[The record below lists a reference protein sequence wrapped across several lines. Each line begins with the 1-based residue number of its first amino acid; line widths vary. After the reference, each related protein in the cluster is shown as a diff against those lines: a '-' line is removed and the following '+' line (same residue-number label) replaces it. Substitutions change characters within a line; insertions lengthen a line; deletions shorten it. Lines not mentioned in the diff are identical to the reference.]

1 MHDRT
6 DVENEQN
13 ISVAGSLD
21 VALIFIHSQLE
32 KSLGN
37 TELACGF
44 CRYTGWTESSLI
56 DRHFLSEKPT
66 NRDTF
71 YNAIT

>member
-1 MHDRT
+1 MRYSTQTRKDYGTFTMLDIT
-6 DVENEQN
+6 DVENETN

-37 TELACGF
+37 TELACRYG
-44 CRYTGWTESSLI
+44 RYTG
-56 DRHFLSEKPT
+56 
-66 NRDTF
+66 
-71 YNAIT
+71 